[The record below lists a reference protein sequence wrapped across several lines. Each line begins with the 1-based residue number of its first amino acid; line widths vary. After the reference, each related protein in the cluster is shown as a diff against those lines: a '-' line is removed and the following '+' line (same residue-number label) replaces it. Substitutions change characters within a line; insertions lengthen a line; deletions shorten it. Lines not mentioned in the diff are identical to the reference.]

1 MTLCMN
7 QAENGLFARVAAALL
22 AIAAILL
29 ASTAPARADVQD
41 IAAASR
47 SVVRV
52 ALVATD
58 GKNAYFVGHGSGVVI
73 APGRVLTNAHVVE
86 LARTE
91 PNIVIGIIPAEG
103 SRSFGGKIIAFS
115 PGNDL
120 ALLSMDGGSPP
131 IATFLSG
138 TPEDGARVTAIGYPG
153 SVDRAQGMSIE
164 DIIKPMSAVRTSGTV
179 SAGRASRQFETVLH
193 TAPLAS
199 GNSGGPL
206 VDDCGRVIGLNSFGS
221 LSEGSDAEYG
231 FAVSNRE
238 IASFL
243 RQAGVQVRR
252 SSEPCRSMADIEA
265 AQFAADEQARIE
277 ATRRADEA
285 AIARRE
291 RQLQA
296 REQSQQAVI
305 AKRENMMALA
315 ALLLVFAALT
325 GGAAVLGQSKGNL
338 RKARQLGGAAGVL
351 LLAAIIA
358 FALRPGF
365 DSGDAQ
371 LPQDG
376 DNSANMA
383 EAGTGAPLSGRLIC
397 EIDTSLSRVTTSDTQ
412 SPVFNW
418 SNEGCVNGQTQF
430 VNNQGSWS
438 RIFVPA
444 DDASVSVRRF
454 DPATGRYRSDN
465 YQVNAETAERAR
477 TARAAMTWSG
487 CTSDPAR
494 LAELAKVQSDIQS
507 SLPSQPNERLLYR
520 CRAATPA
527 AAAAPPKAP

>member
-7 QAENGLFARVAAALL
+7 QAENGLFARFTATLL
-22 AIAAILL
+22 ALAAILL
-29 ASTAPARADVQD
+29 ASTAPVRADVQD

-58 GKNAYFVGHGSGVVI
+58 GQNAYFVGHGSGVVI

-351 LLAAIIA
+351 LLAAVIA

-365 DSGDAQ
+365 DSEDAP

-383 EAGTGAPLSGRLIC
+383 QAGTAAPLSGRLVC
-397 EIDTSLSRVTTSDTQ
+397 EIDPSLSRVTTSDTQ

-418 SNEGCVNGQTQF
+418 SPEGCVNGQTQF

-438 RIFVPA
+438 RTFVPA

-477 TARAAMTWSG
+477 TARAAITWAG
-487 CTSDPAR
+487 CTIDPAR
-494 LAELAKVQSDIQS
+494 LAELAKVQSDIQA
-507 SLPSQPNERLLYR
+507 SLPSRPNERLLYR

-527 AAAAPPKAP
+527 AASPKAP